1 MNENKISVAIVDD
14 DESFARALGRLL
26 RAAGFSAS
34 TYPSAEAFLSEHQA
48 WDIDCLILDIQLG
61 GMSGLDLFQ
70 ALVDA
75 RAGFPVI
82 FITALEDE
90 DHGSEAR
97 RIGCAAYLRKP
108 VAARILVDAV
118 NRCVRARP
126 RVPAHPPEKFPS
138 SHKNS

>member
-26 RAAGFSAS
+26 RAAGFNAS
-34 TYPSAEAFLSEHQA
+34 TYPSAEAFLSNHDTWA
-48 WDIDCLILDIQLG
+48 IDCLILDIQLG

-70 ALVDA
+70 ALVEA

-118 NRCVRARP
+118 NRCVRP
-126 RVPAHPPEKFPS
+126 R
-138 SHKNS
+138 HKAP

>member
-26 RAAGFSAS
+26 RAAGFSTS
-34 TYPSAEAFLSEHQA
+34 IYPSAEAFLSNHETWA
-48 WDIDCLILDIQLG
+48 IDCLILDIQLG

-70 ALVDA
+70 ALVEA
-75 RAGFPVI
+75 RVAFPVI

-118 NRCVRARP
+118 NRCVRPNRTSP
-126 RVPAHPPEKFPS
+126 
-138 SHKNS
+138 

>member
-26 RAAGFSAS
+26 RAAGFSAT
-34 TYPSAEAFLSEHQA
+34 TYPSAEAFLAKHET

-70 ALVDA
+70 ELVETQV
-75 RAGFPVI
+75 RFPVI

-118 NRCVRARP
+118 NRCVRP
-126 RVPAHPPEKFPS
+126 RLPVPSGPFGKFPS
-138 SHKNS
+138 THKKP

>member
-1 MNENKISVAIVDD
+1 VNENKISVAIVDD

-26 RAAGFSAS
+26 RAAGFHTN
-34 TYPSAEAFLSEHQA
+34 TYPSAEAFLSHHET
-48 WDIDCLILDIQLG
+48 WEIDCLILDIQLG

-70 ALVDA
+70 ALVEA
-75 RAGFPVI
+75 RARFPVI

-108 VAARILVDAV
+108 VAARALVDAV
-118 NRCVRARP
+118 NRCVRTR
-126 RVPAHPPEKFPS
+126 RKVPSGTFPS
-138 SHKNS
+138 TPTNP